1 MSEIYFPTD
10 LKTVEDGLVR
20 NRRIHNETKPD
31 GPRIGLALSGGGIR
45 SATFCLGFLQALAAR
60 KVLRRFD
67 YLSTVSGGGYIGSF
81 LGKWI
86 NQRGI
91 AVVEQEL
98 ANAQSKPIAFL
109 RENGRYLAPNG
120 TGDGLSAAAGY
131 LRNWLT
137 CTLVM
142 GTLGLALFFFIEV
155 LRAYFFPETYCA
167 PYLIFGNVVLSPFCR
182 WAVLAVIL
190 ADIPLVFAFWF
201 PSKSVIRAG
210 APWCLVLVIA
220 ILLGWHLHGRPDV
233 RWRNLQDKE
242 TLFAWEVGMTILVA
256 AASQVVVS
264 LARDWSANWMRLKLT
279 QLLGYAIVVTAV
291 LALLASVDTLVL
303 TLSKVHFSAAL
314 FSGALVSLPAILGAG
329 SKVLPWIS
337 EFTKRKDTGL
347 GSTLLIGLVAII
359 VALGVL
365 VTLGFAA
372 HFVALNMPDAFPAE
386 DGTPEISALHLFWIT
401 VGAFGCAVLLGRAGF
416 WFVNY
421 ASFHRVY
428 SSRLTRAYLGA
439 SNPERQDGTKNWSMT
454 DLLPGDDIA
463 YRSYRPHEHGGP
475 IHLVNATV
483 NETVSSRSNTEKRD
497 RKGFGLSLGPAGI
510 TAGKS
515 DYILFDPNPAKR
527 PAKGYA
533 SMRQRAA
540 GDGADAAAAPSAPS
554 DLDVEMMSL
563 GNWVGISGAALST
576 GMGAKTSVATSF
588 LIGYF
593 NLRLGYWWDSSKK
606 PWVAGGHQEFEVH
619 RSYSRSLFAYIL
631 PAQEALLSEYLASF
645 RGPERRLWYLTD
657 GGHFENTGIY
667 ELIRRK
673 LELII
678 CCDCGCDPEYTF
690 DDLGNL
696 VRVARLD
703 FGAEISF
710 LTPAS
715 YGLLPAH
722 IRRIGGL
729 IDETIPESSKLM
741 PETAARQV
749 AVATVVYN
757 DGSKGV
763 IVVVKPSV
771 YLGGPLD
778 VRNYALDQPDF
789 PQQSTLEQFFD
800 EAQWESYRKLGELL
814 GGRLLGNDGPAATET
829 LDSLLSVA
837 G

>member
-1 MSEIYFPTD
+1 MSDSPFPAD
-10 LKTVEDGLVR
+10 LKTIEDGLVR
-20 NRRIHNETKPD
+20 DRRIHNNAAPD

-60 KVLRRFD
+60 KVLHRFD

-86 NQRGI
+86 NQTNI
-91 AVVEQEL
+91 AEVQDEL
-98 ANAQSKPIAFL
+98 ANSQSKPVAFL
-109 RENGRYLAPNG
+109 RENGRFLAPNG
-120 TGDGLSAAAGY
+120 TGDGVTAAAGY

-142 GTLGLALFFFIEV
+142 GTLGLALFFFVEL
-155 LRAYFFPETYCA
+155 LRALFFAETYGD
-167 PYLIFGNVVLSPFCR
+167 PFLRLGNVELSPF
-182 WAVLAVIL
+182 WLWTLAALAL

-201 PSKSVIRAG
+201 PSKSVVRAW
-210 APWCLVLVIA
+210 APWLLVLAIA
-220 ILLGWHLHGRPDV
+220 GSLGWHLYGRTGIG
-233 RWRNLQDKE
+233 WHNLHDKE
-242 TLFAWEVGMTILVA
+242 TLFAWVVGMTILIA
-256 AASQVVVS
+256 ALGQLALS
-264 LARDWSANWMRLKLT
+264 LVHDWSANWMRLKLT
-279 QLLGYAIVVTAV
+279 QFLGYALVATGV
-291 LALLASVDTLVL
+291 LALLALVDSLVL
-303 TLSKVHFSAAL
+303 TLSAIHVSAAL

-329 SKVLPWIS
+329 SKALPWIS

-347 GSTLLIGLVAII
+347 GSTLLVGAVAII

-365 VTLGFAA
+365 MTLGFAA
-372 HFVALNMPDAFPAE
+372 HFVAVKMAHAFPPKDGSAE
-386 DGTPEISALHLFWIT
+386 TFLL
-401 VGAFGCAVLLGRAGF
+401 VLLGITVASLACAILLGVAGF

-439 SNPERQDGTKNWSMT
+439 SNPQRQNQTKNWSMT
-454 DLLPGDDIA
+454 DLLAGDDIA
-463 YRSYRPHEHGGP
+463 YHSYRPHEHGGP
-475 IHLVNATV
+475 IHLINATV

-510 TAGKS
+510 TAGKC
-515 DYILFDPNPAKR
+515 DYILFDRNPGKK
-527 PAKGYA
+527 PPKGYA
-533 SMRQRAA
+533 AMVQRVGEGGA
-540 GDGADAAAAPSAPS
+540 GDGAPAQVPDIEI
-554 DLDVEMMSL
+554 EMMSL
-563 GNWVGISGAALST
+563 GNWVAISGAALST
-576 GMGAKTSVATSF
+576 GMGAKTSIATSF

-593 NLRLGYWWDSSKK
+593 NLRLGYWWDSSRK
-606 PWVAGGHQEFEVH
+606 PWVAGGRQEFEVH
-619 RSYSRSLFAYIL
+619 RSYSRGLFAIL
-631 PAQEALLSEYLASF
+631 FRAQEALLSEYLASF
-645 RGPERRLWYLTD
+645 RGPERQLWYLTD
-657 GGHFENTGIY
+657 GGHFENTGVY

-673 LELII
+673 VELII

-696 VRVARLD
+696 VRTARID

-729 IDETIPESSKLM
+729 IDETIPDSSKLM

-749 AVATVVYN
+749 AVATVRYQ
-757 DGSKGV
+757 DGSRGV
-763 IVVVKPSV
+763 LVVVKPSV

-778 VRNYALDQPDF
+778 VRNYAVDQPDF

-800 EAQWESYRKLGELL
+800 EAQWESYRKLGESL
-814 GGRLLGNDGPAATET
+814 GGRLLGSDSVAAGDT
-829 LDSLLSVA
+829 LDSLLRVA